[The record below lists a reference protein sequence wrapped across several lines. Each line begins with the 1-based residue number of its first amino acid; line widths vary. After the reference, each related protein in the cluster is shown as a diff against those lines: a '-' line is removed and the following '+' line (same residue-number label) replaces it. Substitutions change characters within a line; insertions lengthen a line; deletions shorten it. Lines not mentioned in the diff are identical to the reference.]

1 MKKRENPPNRM
12 KKRELPWAIH
22 NFPSSSWEGGKLLFV
37 KPSIISVEK
46 LGQGITNYP
55 TLYQAGFHQEKQ
67 MQH

>member
-1 MKKRENPPNRM
+1 
-12 KKRELPWAIH
+12 
-22 NFPSSSWEGGKLLFV
+22 
-37 KPSIISVEK
+37 